1 MLSLALRL
9 SFSVLLCA
17 LLIMMALS
25 VSSAIAMALS
35 VLWQQSASV
44 IIGFDVKVIMSMS
57 TIEVFG
63 HEPV

>member
-1 MLSLALRL
+1 
-9 SFSVLLCA
+9 
-17 LLIMMALS
+17 MMALS